1 MKLNPKE
8 IQETT
13 TKLVEGF
20 SPFKSRLSVIWE
32 RYWEIIIAVVAALI
46 VSLLLLMIR

>member
-8 IQETT
+8 IRKTT
-13 TKLVEGF
+13 TRLVEGF
-20 SPFKSRLSVIWE
+20 SPFKRRLSVIRE

>member
-13 TKLVEGF
+13 TDWSGF
-20 SPFKSRLSVIWE
+20 SPLTRLSLIWE